1 MGDCKTGTVL
11 VYGRGIA
18 LLPVSGEEADTVG
31 NNHRRFWET
40 LPHSLTGGTPYNYFP
55 RGRELI
61 SGFAMHFR
69 CRMRCRC
76 RSRLTGA
83 GITGVFRRNRRG
95 RLWTFSDL

>member
-40 LPHSLTGGTPYNYFP
+40 LPHSLTGGMSYNYFP
-55 RGRELI
+55 CG
-61 SGFAMHFR
+61 
-69 CRMRCRC
+69 
-76 RSRLTGA
+76 
-83 GITGVFRRNRRG
+83 
-95 RLWTFSDL
+95 